1 MELKELKKEID
12 GMERVDLLLLKF
24 KKSWLKQI
32 KPNTNKQFP
41 FLNKLDAKTRKQL
54 NVNLETHQKVFNQL
68 RYARF
73 TQEKISSLAHYLIEL
88 KLASFNGDTKKPQ
101 VLINKFI
108 NDDFL
113 KLTNV
118 INEVDQFEF
127 NLTNFKQIYD
137 GVNNLVS
144 EQLTLEESLLF
155 MGAAHQEHLAA
166 LFQISQKQKKL
177 LKSLGTE
184 FIALVKEMKKKKR
197 L

>member
-12 GMERVDLLLLKF
+12 RLERVDAVLFKF

-41 FLNKLDAKTRKQL
+41 FLRRLDSKTKKQL
-54 NVNLETHQKVFNQL
+54 NLKLETHQKVFNQL

-101 VLINKFI
+101 AILNKFI

-118 INEVDQFEF
+118 INEADQFEF
-127 NLTNFKQIYD
+127 NLNNLKQIYD
-137 GVNNLVS
+137 ESNILVS
-144 EQLTLEESLLF
+144 EQLNLEDSLLF
-155 MGAAHQEHLAA
+155 MGAEHQQHLAS
-166 LFQISQKQKKL
+166 LFEISHKQKKL
-177 LKSLGTE
+177 LKSLGVE
-184 FIALVKEMKKKKR
+184 FISLVKEMKKKKR